1 MLAATRPSPPGS
13 PPSPGTSAIF
23 NFYSDASNVYS
34 DASSGAGVHDTRPDA
49 PSIGLRSG
57 SVLATPQQHQQPIHM
72 PLTSR
77 EEDGGSFHFHSGL
90 GLRGGKSIGRR
101 SRTEAVNRLVLISV
115 LTAGSA
121 ISLVA
126 LGCIL
131 AHRYPR
137 ASGGEAKMLRGESL
151 TDEGLDDQARTLL
164 SATTPTARPRRPPS
178 RDMLPQLSPARST

>member
-1 MLAATRPSPPGS
+1 VRSLYHREPRCEQ
-13 PPSPGTSAIF
+13 
-23 NFYSDASNVYS
+23 
-34 DASSGAGVHDTRPDA
+34 ASSGAGIHDTQPDA

-57 SVLATPQQHQQPIHM
+57 SVLATPPQHQQPIHM
-72 PLTSR
+72 PPMSR

-137 ASGGEAKMLRGESL
+137 ASGGEV
-151 TDEGLDDQARTLL
+151 EGAAR
-164 SATTPTARPRRPPS
+164 RRPGLELGHGWADLCLAVG
-178 RDMLPQLSPARST
+178 RRRCCAERA